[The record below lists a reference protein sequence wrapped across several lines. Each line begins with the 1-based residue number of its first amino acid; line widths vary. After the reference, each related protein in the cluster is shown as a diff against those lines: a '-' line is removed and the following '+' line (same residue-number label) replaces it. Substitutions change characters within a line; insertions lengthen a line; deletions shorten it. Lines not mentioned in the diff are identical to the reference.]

1 MAIVPA
7 AGATGVPVSQPW
19 WQVEAWSRGQLRW
32 MNQGEVFNNQT
43 ETLYWRC
50 ISQRNSSRSSNDS
63 EEYVFVYTGNTRA
76 GPITYVLDFAR
87 MTQTNRNTSEV
98 LRIRRVATMVLDG
111 HPE

>member
-1 MAIVPA
+1 MGIVPA
-7 AGATGVPVSQPW
+7 AGATGGPVSQPW

-32 MNQGEVFNNQT
+32 MNQGEVFNKQT
-43 ETLYWRC
+43 EELYWRC
-50 ISQRNSSRSSNDS
+50 INQRNSFRSSNS

-76 GPITYVLDFAR
+76 GPITYVLDFGQ